1 MIVQLP
7 TVAAVAEPGA
17 ATEGPEFPPSLDGA
31 RIGLLDN
38 SKAGAAVIVEAL
50 AAQLAARG
58 TGGQLVRVRKTHA
71 SLPLEPDQV
80 ELLAGTDVVI
90 AALGDCGSCTSYLVH
105 DSVTLEKRGVP
116 VVAVCS
122 TPFEAFASTQAL
134 ALDHPRLRILTLEH
148 PIAELPD
155 ETVRTR
161 VADRLAE
168 FDAIVGGAPAGDGPA
183 RAGTATVADAL
194 RTVDAAD
201 DDLVDL
207 LLADG
212 ATDGL
217 PVVPPTADRVA
228 AMLAAHPGDPDE
240 VVGRMPPKY
249 GVVTPR
255 LVAANAVLAGCLP
268 AYLPVVLA
276 GVRAM
281 LAPEFNLNGIQTTT
295 HPCAAIGFVSGPI
308 TERIGMNSGINAF
321 GPGNRANAT
330 IGRAL
335 RLCMLSLGGARPG
348 DGDMATLGTP
358 AKYGCVVAE
367 NTADSPWPSLAEALG
382 GAPGQNAIT
391 MIGGESPQNVN
402 DHESKTGLG
411 ILRMVA
417 GTMRGTGMNNN
428 YYRHGQV
435 VVVLSPEHA
444 RSVADAGYDR
454 EQVQRY
460 LWGEAR
466 TPVSLFSRENVTQ
479 RLQTRF
485 PEEFGEYGAHTL
497 VPVVHDPT
505 NILVCVVG
513 GPGKHSMFIPTF
525 GATRA
530 VSRLIDG

>member
-7 TVAAVAEPGA
+7 TVATVAEPDSGA
-17 ATEGPEFPPSLDGA
+17 DGPTFPPSLDGV

-38 SKAGAAVIVEAL
+38 SKAGASVIVES
-50 AAQLAARG
+50 LAARLRARG
-58 TGGQLVRVRKTHA
+58 SAVELVRVRKTHA
-71 SLPLEPDQV
+71 SLPLEPAQADV
-80 ELLAGTDVVI
+80 LAGTDIVL
-90 AALGDCGSCTSYLVH
+90 AALGDCGSCTSWVVH
-105 DSVTLEKRGVP
+105 DAVTLENRGVP
-116 VVAVCS
+116 AVVACS
-122 TPFEAFASTQAL
+122 TPFETFARTQAV
-134 ALDHPRLRILTLEH
+134 ALGRPGLRILTLEH

-155 ETVRTR
+155 DVVRTR
-161 VADRLAE
+161 VADREDA
-168 FDAIVGGAPAGDGPA
+168 FDSLVGAASTTDGHTSGGA
-183 RAGTATVADAL
+183 TTVAEAL
-194 RTVDAAD
+194 RSVDASPED
-201 DDLVDL
+201 IVDL
-207 LLADG
+207 MLADG
-212 ATDGL
+212 GTDGL
-217 PVVPPTADRVA
+217 PLVPPTAERVA

-240 VVGRMPPKY
+240 IVGRMPPKY

-268 AYLPVVLA
+268 EYLPVVLA

-281 LAPEFNLNGIQTTT
+281 LEPDFNLNGVQTTT
-295 HPCAAIGFVSGPI
+295 HPCAAVGFVSGPI
-308 TERIGMNSGINAF
+308 ARRIGMNSGINAF

-330 IGRAL
+330 IGRAI

-367 NTADSPWPSLAEALG
+367 NTERSPWPGLAESQGFA
-382 GAPGQNAIT
+382 ADQDVIT
-391 MIGGESPQNVN
+391 MVGGESPQNVN

-411 ILRMVA
+411 ILRMIA
-417 GTMRGTGMNNN
+417 GTMRSTGMNNS

-444 RSVADAGYDR
+444 RSIADAGYDR
-454 EQVQRY
+454 EHVQSY

-466 TPVSLFSRENVTQ
+466 TPVSYFSRENITQ

-497 VPVVHDPT
+497 VPVVHDPR

-525 GATRA
+525 GGTRA
-530 VSRLIDG
+530 VSRVIES